1 MALWKAVGDANM
13 LDEGA
18 MTGVEIA
25 DQKALLVR
33 IKGEY
38 RAYRAKCPHMGSDLS
53 KGKLEDGVIVCSWH
67 GSRFD
72 ALTGKE
78 QEWAPDLPGIVV
90 SLSKIVKSP
99 KDLTSYPVKVEDGQ
113 VWIDTEVM
121 KEKS

>member
-1 MALWKAVGDANM
+1 MAMWQAIGDANM
-13 LDEGA
+13 LGEGA

-33 IKGEY
+33 IQGEY

-53 KGKLEDGVIVCSWH
+53 KGTLEDGVIVCSWH

-90 SLSKIVKSP
+90 SLSKIVKPP
-99 KDLTSYPVKVEDGQ
+99 KALTSYPVKEEDGQ
-113 VWIDTEVM
+113 VWIDAEAV
-121 KEKS
+121 EASS